1 MWLWCDY
8 PVLTRDNLVLT
19 VKVGQDKL
27 LNGLLWMF
35 KLMISGL
42 RPEKWSVPV
51 DGFND
56 RFTKVEVL

>member
-42 RPEKWSVPV
+42 RPEM
-51 DGFND
+51 GQY
-56 RFTKVEVL
+56 R